1 MLGLSAEIKFEL
13 CYGFG
18 FNRCF
23 KRALTLRCS
32 DQGHPAQLTGCS
44 SLSPLTMLLCLYPCV
59 DSLILI
65 SSLSPLITLLCLYP
79 CVDSLILISSLS
91 PLTTLLC
98 VGSLI
103 LITSLSP
110 LTTLLCFTPCGFFN
124 SDRFTFST
132 HHVIIILPLCG
143 FFNSDRFTF
152 STHHRGAVPG
162 TNWLHGGEHSAVWTS
177 SDPVKDYDSGLV
189 HAQVPFY

>member
-1 MLGLSAEIKFEL
+1 MTASVFLLACSCFSPNDSSGIGFLWFWFDRCSCCGTSRVAFVLGLSAEIKFEL

-23 KRALTLRCS
+23 KCALTLRCS

-65 SSLSPLITLLCLYP
+65 T
-79 CVDSLILISSLS
+79 SLS

-110 LTTLLCFTPCGFFN
+110 LTTLLCFTP
-124 SDRFTFST
+124 
-132 HHVIIILPLCG
+132 CG